1 MEHHLL
7 HNVLALLELLMIKT
21 QLIVQFVILI
31 AKLAL
36 KFLQTA
42 LYVKEIEE

>member
-7 HNVLALLELLMIKT
+7 HNVLALLELLMIKAL
-21 QLIVQFVILI
+21 LIVQFVILT
-31 AKLAL
+31 AKLVQ
-36 KFLQTA
+36 KFLQIA